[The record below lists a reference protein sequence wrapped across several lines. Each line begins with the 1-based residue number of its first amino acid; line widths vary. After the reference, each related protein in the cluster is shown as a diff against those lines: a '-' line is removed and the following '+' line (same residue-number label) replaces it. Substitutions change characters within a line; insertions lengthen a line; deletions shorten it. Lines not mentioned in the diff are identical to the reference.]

1 MLWASRN
8 KHTSRHAAATHTK
21 QKRERKRDCVC
32 TQRRKNVGLKKHL
45 IFHCISWAAWRK
57 EGPLFLSKRE
67 EEKKT
72 SFQED
77 SCLSQ
82 IDPRAAAAFAI
93 SNSPV
98 FVSLRC
104 SCSPPPTQCTL
115 RGRRIRAQLTGRRLC
130 CRRLCIHRRTH
141 THTGVEYYETWAV
154 FGLFAAVHFGST
166 HAFVFSCSAWQLEE
180 PDVNVRVLFL
190 CYLFWTKLSAI
201 MFSHSLKVIKLLIVL
216 ASGIWRRDK
225 RKKEDLIF
233 FFIALCFSVRSCA
246 FLCFW
251 VVRVHTDR
259 SLFSSFCF

>member
-141 THTGVEYYETWAV
+141 THTQ
-154 FGLFAAVHFGST
+154 GLNIMKHEQYLGSLQQCTLAAHMPLFSAAVHGS
-166 HAFVFSCSAWQLEE
+166 W
-180 PDVNVRVLFL
+180 
-190 CYLFWTKLSAI
+190 K
-201 MFSHSLKVIKLLIVL
+201 SL
-216 ASGIWRRDK
+216 
-225 RKKEDLIF
+225 
-233 FFIALCFSVRSCA
+233 
-246 FLCFW
+246 
-251 VVRVHTDR
+251 T
-259 SLFSSFCF
+259 